1 MKDYKKYLNP
11 ANKVPM
17 IGILEG
23 NELVKKINLTNKK
36 VSIRHYLNT
45 YLFPIGESDGKQP
58 LFPLYYRVIF
68 NQQSV
73 KIKSTI
79 NRAYTIDEFNLD
91 NLSNED
97 KHLMRREALALTYIV
112 SSIYKQVEDSANK
125 DEDFKDKNDFGF
137 DINIIFKSF
146 SFRYYELPF
155 VLERALLEKI
165 KIHAEFLKED
175 KSILDIFNYSEVL
188 NSFQLLQFL
197 KSKNTAWKSFE
208 KLFNPEIW
216 VFNIHYYLFLNSSN
230 LYRDL
235 GATIIDLFYEDLEKT
250 TVVKNDDSD
259 LDMFLNSPNQY
270 KKIIPPNA
278 QIKGFE
284 VLFKAFYANSKFPT
298 LIDDV
303 KKILL

>member
-11 ANKVPM
+11 SSKIPM
-17 IGILEG
+17 IEILEE
-23 NELVKKINLTNKK
+23 NELVKKINLTKKK

-45 YLFPIGESDGKQP
+45 YLFPVGETQKKQP

-79 NRAYTIDEFNLD
+79 DRAYTIDEFNLEK
-91 NLSNED
+91 LSAED

-112 SSIYKQVEDSANK
+112 SSIYKQVEDSANR
-125 DEDFKDKNDFGF
+125 DENFKDKNDFGF

-146 SFRYYELPF
+146 NFRYYELPF

-165 KIHAEFLKED
+165 RIHAEFLNED
-175 KSILDIFNYSEVL
+175 KSILEIFNYSEVL
-188 NSFQLLQFL
+188 NSYQLLQYL

-216 VFNIHYYLFLNSSN
+216 VFNIHYYLFLNSST

-235 GATIIDLFYEDLEKT
+235 GATIIDLFYENLEKI
-250 TVVKNDDSD
+250 TVVKNNDSD
-259 LDMFLNSPNQY
+259 LDMFEDLPKQHQKITSPNVQT
-270 KKIIPPNA
+270 N
-278 QIKGFE
+278 GFE
-284 VLFKAFYANSKFPT
+284 ILFKAFYANSKFPT